1 MTKSLTKLWLG
12 GVKRMLSPSA
22 KRAAR
27 DVERIARDV
36 IDAAASP
43 VSASSPVSADLSPSP
58 VRESRVRPRA
68 AAWAAG
74 EWTRG
79 EHPMAP
85 AIGRLVQLLS
95 YGLYVPSGRRR
106 TRMPL
111 VVMLHGCTQTVDE
124 FVQGTRMNLLADR
137 YGFAVLYPEQSLRA
151 HAHGCWHWYE
161 DTERAGRGEAHT
173 VASLVDALV
182 DAHGFDASRVYAAGL
197 SAGAGLA
204 SLLALHFPDR
214 FAAVALHSGPALG
227 EAHSGITAMDVM
239 RRGVRQNP
247 AAAVD
252 ALIGDDAFPG
262 MPALI
267 VHGDGDH
274 VVSPKNADQLAVQF
288 LRLNGMADSHG
299 ALRGGQRV
307 EAREAGAQVCDYQRD
322 GESVVRL
329 CHVKGLDHAWAGGDE
344 AVPFHSALG
353 PDASK
358 MIWAFFETHR
368 RTVAAERRTG

>member
-1 MTKSLTKLWLG
+1 MTKSLTKMWVSG
-12 GVKRMLSPSA
+12 MKRMLSPSA
-22 KRAAR
+22 KRATR
-27 DVERIARDV
+27 DAQRMTRDV
-36 IDAAASP
+36 IDAAAASP
-43 VSASSPVSADLSPSP
+43 AAADLSPSP

-74 EWTRG
+74 QWTRG

-85 AIGRLVQLLS
+85 AIGRLVQHLS
-95 YGLYVPSGRRR
+95 YGLYVPHGRRR
-106 TRMPL
+106 ARMPL

-124 FVQGTRMNLLADR
+124 FVQGTRMNLLADQH
-137 YGFAVLYPEQSLRA
+137 GFAVLYPEQSMRA

-161 DTERAGRGEAHT
+161 DTERAGRGEAHA
-173 VASLVDALV
+173 VASLVDTLV
-182 DAHGFDASRVYAAGL
+182 DEHGFDASRVYVAGL

-239 RRGVRQNP
+239 RRGLRQNP
-247 AAAVD
+247 AEAVD
-252 ALIGDDAFPG
+252 ALIGADAYPG
-262 MPALI
+262 MPTLI

-274 VVSPKNADQLAVQF
+274 VVAPKNADQLAVQF

-299 ALRGGQRV
+299 ALRGGERV
-307 EAREAGAQVCDYQRD
+307 EARDGGAQICDYRRD

-353 PDASK
+353 PDASA
-358 MIWAFFETHR
+358 MIWSFFEANR
-368 RTVAAERRTG
+368 RAVAAERRTV

>member
-1 MTKSLTKLWLG
+1 MTKSLTKMWLG
-12 GVKRMLSPSA
+12 GIKRMLSPPA
-22 KRAAR
+22 KGAAR
-27 DVERIARDV
+27 GAQRMALDV
-36 IDAAASP
+36 IEAAASP
-43 VSASSPVSADLSPSP
+43 AAADLPP

-85 AIGRLVQLLS
+85 AIGRLVQQLA
-95 YGLYVPSGRRR
+95 YALYVPPGRRR
-106 TRMPL
+106 GGMPL
-111 VVMLHGCTQTVDE
+111 VVMLHGCTQTADG
-124 FVQGTRMNLLADR
+124 FAQGTRMNLLADR

-151 HAHGCWHWYE
+151 HSHGCWHWYE
-161 DTERAGRGEAHT
+161 DTDRAGRGEAHA

-182 DAHGFDASRVYAAGL
+182 DARGFDASRVYVAGL

-214 FAAVALHSGPALG
+214 FAAIALHSGPAFG
-227 EAHSGITAMDVM
+227 EANSGITGMDVM
-239 RRGVRQNP
+239 RRGLRQNP
-247 AAAVD
+247 VAAVD
-252 ALIGDDAFPG
+252 ALISANDAHPG

-288 LRLNGMADSHG
+288 LRLNGLADSRG
-299 ALRGGQRV
+299 ALRGGERV
-307 EAREAGAQVCDYQRD
+307 DMPERGAQVRDYRR
-322 GESVVRL
+322 GGASVVRL

-344 AVPFHSALG
+344 AVPFHAAVG
-353 PDASK
+353 PDASE
-358 MIWAFFETHR
+358 MTWSFFDAHR
-368 RTVAAERRTG
+368 RTVAAERRTV

>member
-1 MTKSLTKLWLG
+1 MWLG
-12 GVKRMLSPSA
+12 GVKRMLSPPA

-27 DVERIARDV
+27 DAQRMALDV
-36 IDAAASP
+36 IEAAAS
-43 VSASSPVSADLSPSP
+43 SAEADLSTTP

-74 EWTRG
+74 EWMRG

-85 AIGRLVQLLS
+85 AIGRLVQHLA
-95 YGLYVPSGRRR
+95 YGLYVPPGARRKS
-106 TRMPL
+106 MPL
-111 VVMLHGCTQTVDE
+111 VVMLHGCQQNIDE
-124 FVQGTRMNLLADR
+124 FSQGTRMNLLADR
-137 YGFAVLYPEQSLRA
+137 HGFAVLYPEQSLRA

-161 DTERAGRGEAHT
+161 DTERAGRGEAHA

-182 DAHGFDASRVYAAGL
+182 DERGFDGSRVYVAGL

-204 SLLALHFPDR
+204 SLLALHFPDQ

-252 ALIGDDAFPG
+252 ALVEPGTHPG

-274 VVSPKNADQLAVQF
+274 VVAPKNADQLAVQL
-288 LRLNGMADSHG
+288 LRLNRLADSRG
-299 ALRGGQRV
+299 ALRGGERV
-307 EAREAGAQVCDYQRD
+307 ETIAHGTQTCDYRRD
-322 GESVVRL
+322 GESIVRL
-329 CHVKGLDHAWAGGDE
+329 CHVKGLSHAWAGGDE
-344 AVPFHSALG
+344 AVPFHAAIG
-353 PDASK
+353 PDASELV
-358 MIWAFFETHR
+358 WSFFEPR
-368 RTVAAERRTG
+368 RRAVAAERRTL